1 MASKNT
7 LTCLFQTIIL
17 FPLSLGSMT
26 FQANVYDEYVIL
38 GNIGLFKCYF
48 PNFLRDHVKVSS
60 WIQDDGRVFE
70 DKMLPKSG
78 SRIFSLNG
86 NLYIVGVNRQ
96 DTHHSFKCQ
105 VHNSI
110 TNELITST
118 SSGKLV
124 VTDPFT
130 FLISIEDPNGN
141 VQPSIS
147 NTQRTIKSIVGSTVY
162 LPCVAHGFPVPHYRW
177 FKRHQETNLNTDI
190 QDLLTGTGIL
200 IINNV
205 SSSDSG
211 RYICVANNSAG
222 EDRIV
227 FDLTVKQPLSVQLEL
242 FNTIS
247 GDIIEPGLTPAL
259 SITLGSQLRLHC
271 KITGYPIHLVTWFRD
286 GKPLNLNSTFNG
298 SSYSNRIK
306 LNSSNRMLTLY
317 KVNRSDIG
325 CYSCSVTGDSSE
337 STISSTKCL
346 TLSEDAPQLKETFS
360 ELITSP
366 GERLSLKCVASGNPL
381 PTVTWT
387 LDDQPIPETHRIQ
400 YGDYVSMNGD
410 VVSYVNITSLR
421 SEDGGLYQCDAHND
435 AGSAHH
441 SQMIYLKGKPFIR
454 PMINMTAL
462 AGQQVKIRCP
472 VSGHP
477 ITRIIWFKDDH
488 ELPIND
494 RQRVHKN
501 GSLII
506 KEARRDLDEGFYSC
520 KASNDQG
527 ESDEK
532 RFYIQVL
539 RKPSISSFSFPSHLT
554 EKMRVIITCNVLTG
568 DPPIS
573 VDWLKDNLTIS
584 NDNLDDVQITE
595 LTDLGSSLVF
605 RDVKQKHAGSYTC
618 LATNQVGQDSYT
630 AQMIVKVPPKWII
643 EPTDKSAIVGERVT
657 FDCQADGFPMPIIRW
672 KISTEGKSDFKSV
685 SSNYHIQTLENGS
698 LTIKETDKPDSAYY
712 LCEAENG
719 IGSVLSKVVSLTVHI
734 QAHFKSTFQVM
745 RVKIGE
751 MVNISC
757 EAFGEKPINIKWL
770 KERTE
775 IDFLSDRR
783 YTVSEKET
791 PTGLISNLITP
802 VSTRSDSGSFL
813 CITWN
818 PYGQSEMT
826 SRVLVEE
833 PPDPPSDLIAH
844 EFGSKSISLRY
855 SLPYSGNSPVTK
867 YIIQWKK
874 DGVKLS
880 HHLCTIFHLSSSFLF
895 SPSTSSSHLHSS
907 NLRYNSPRR
916 FQNHLHIFFSSL
928 TKSITF
934 LTYPHLILDNFLH
947 PSFFSL
953 FLPFPSWLIIP
964 CLHHYHHHRQLDYD
978 HGLISTLIV
987 NRNTSTWSK
996 ASTTEIDGTATQV
1009 FINDLKPLTNYDI
1022 RMFAVNNIG
1031 KSEPSKVIT
1040 ITTDEE
1046 APLTSPVSVRAE
1058 AISSTSILVKWKP
1071 PKHIES
1077 FGSVTGYYI
1086 GYKELHTEKSFIFK
1100 TVENK
1105 LNSKL
1110 QITISNLRKSTSYIF
1125 TVQAFNTKGAGP
1137 QSPETVA
1144 KTLDKDAPLSPKLGI
1159 VSFTASTVTISWILP
1174 IDSEAPIDDFI
1185 FFFFSSSRSFS
1196 LSLIGF
1202 KVFLRQSSS
1211 DFKSHETINDGKLTS
1226 HTIRSLHCGTK
1237 YTIYMVSF
1245 NEIGESEPSEALS
1258 FQTEGGAPIAPDKSS
1273 LLHINSTFVF
1283 LQLSSWRTT
1292 SCPINNFIVQYK
1304 EQGNTE
1310 WILVSNTVSS
1320 VLDQFLVS
1328 NLQPATWYNLLIA
1341 AQSDAGSTEAE
1352 YFFATLTEQGETIAP
1367 MSVSSN
1373 PDEHR
1378 LRRYV
1383 QMVLPVTSVFISLLV
1398 VVIFILFFGF
1408 RKNRNMSAV
1417 TNLNDQV
1424 SPKAADNISMSST
1437 KVVYETVQR
1446 DERTSVYCPSPYA
1459 TTRVSLYFQ
1468 DNPMKLQTNENSYDM
1483 PLLKTHPNNR
1493 SLYDFQGTTS
1503 GSCENNN
1510 LLDINHEPL
1519 YPR

>member
-124 VTDPFT
+124 VTDP
-130 FLISIEDPNGN
+130 NGN

-190 QDLLTGTGIL
+190 QESIVLSSLPSLASPISQRYSLLTGTGIL

-259 SITLGSQLRLHC
+259 SSSSSSSSPSSTSDSRVTLGSQLRLHC

-874 DGVKLS
+874 DG
-880 HHLCTIFHLSSSFLF
+880 
-895 SPSTSSSHLHSS
+895 
-907 NLRYNSPRR
+907 
-916 FQNHLHIFFSSL
+916 
-928 TKSITF
+928 
-934 LTYPHLILDNFLH
+934 
-947 PSFFSL
+947 
-953 FLPFPSWLIIP
+953 
-964 CLHHYHHHRQLDYD
+964 
-978 HGLISTLIV
+978 G
-987 NRNTSTWSK
+987 TWSK

-1174 IDSEAPIDDFI
+1174 IDSEAP
-1185 FFFFSSSRSFS
+1185 
-1196 LSLIGF
+1196 IGF